1 MSLVRLSALAVLLSS
16 IASAQRDLAGSA
28 AARKSLDRLATLGS
42 VLMIAAHPDDEN
54 TALIAYFARGRAM
67 RTGYLSL
74 TRGEGGQ
81 NLIGPEQ
88 GEKIGIIRTQ
98 ELLAARAIDGGEQF
112 FSSKIDFGF
121 SKKADETIARWGRES
136 VLGDIVWT
144 IRKFQP
150 DVIVLRFSGTPR
162 DGHGHHQTSAIL
174 GKEAFAAAADPTKFP
189 AQLKFVE
196 PWQAKRMYFNLFAW
210 NPQMEGENDKVPG
223 TLVMDFGQ
231 YDPVLG
237 AGYTEIAGLSRSQH
251 RSQGMGSP
259 ERKGSSRNHLLW
271 LAGDKAEKDPFD
283 GIDTTWARLEGAA
296 PIAAIFERARKEFR
310 DTDPAAGVPVLLEA
324 RRLIAPRTDAWSK
337 RKLRELDETVAMLL
351 GLWIDASA
359 ERPEAVAGSELKIS
373 LNAINRSNVPVEILN
388 YPLKLEPNRL
398 ATHTIDWKIPAE
410 TGITQ
415 PYWLL
420 RPVKGA
426 AYTILNPELLGMP
439 ENPPVYPL
447 EIRARV
453 KGEEIV
459 LHRNVHHRYVD
470 RVEGEKVRPLAIVP
484 PIAVKLGQPVVL
496 FTSPEPKPVEVTV
509 TAKIPQAAAALVLRA
524 PPGWKVEPPSQNF
537 SLADVNEQVTLKF
550 NVSPVG
556 APAPGKLH
564 AVAMFQGGAQD
575 RGIDIIQHPHFPP
588 RTLFPPAFA
597 DLIPIDVKTLSK
609 RIGYVMGAGDDVPDF
624 LREMGCQVTMLSA
637 DDLVR
642 GDLGRFDAIVTGV
655 RAYNTRPELRANHP
669 RLMEYLAGG
678 GTMVVQYNIADNRFW
693 GGNQNLGNKIGPYPM
708 RIGPSRV
715 TDEEAAVESVD
726 PEHPLLKTPNA
737 IGPDDWKGWIQ
748 ERGLYFPNEWDP
760 KYQPLFRMSDPGEK
774 PLEGATLV
782 ARHGQGVWIYTS
794 LAFFRQLPAGVPGA
808 YRLFAN
814 FLSASKVSGHSR

>member
-1 MSLVRLSALAVLLSS
+1 MYLVRVTALAAALSAIV
-16 IASAQRDLAGSA
+16 SAQRDLAGSA

-54 TALIAYFARGRAM
+54 TALIAYFARGRNM

-121 SKKADETIARWGRES
+121 SKNAEETIAKWGRES

-174 GKEAFAAAADPTKFP
+174 GKEAFAAAADPAKFP
-189 AQLKFVE
+189 GQLKFVR
-196 PWQAKRMYFNLFAW
+196 PWQAKRLYFNLFAW
-210 NPQMEGENDKVPG
+210 NPQMESENDKVPG
-223 TLVMDFGQ
+223 TIVMDFGL

-237 AGYTEIAGLSRSQH
+237 ASYTEIAGVSRSQH

-283 GIDTTWARLEGAA
+283 GIDTTWARLEGGA
-296 PIAAIFERARKEFR
+296 PIARIFDRIRKEFR
-310 DTDPAAGVPVLLEA
+310 DTDPAASVPALLEA
-324 RRLIAPRTDAWSK
+324 RKLIAPRSDDWSK
-337 RKLRELDETVAMLL
+337 RKLRELDETVAQLL

-359 ERPEAVAGSELKIS
+359 ERAEVVTGSEVKIS
-373 LNAINRSNVPVEILN
+373 LNAINRSSVPVEILN
-388 YPLKLEPNRL
+388 YPLKLEPNRM
-398 ATHTIDWKIPAE
+398 ATHTIDWKAPANFV
-410 TGITQ
+410 TQ
-415 PYWLL
+415 PYWLM
-420 RPVKGA
+420 RPKKDTS
-426 AYTILNPELLGMP
+426 YTIPDPQLLGMP

-453 KGEEIV
+453 MGEDIV

-484 PIAVKLGQPVVL
+484 PIAVKLGQPIVL

-509 TAKIPQAAAALVLRA
+509 TAKIPNAAATLVLQ
-524 PPGWKVEPPSQNF
+524 PSPGWKVEPPSQNF
-537 SLADVNEQVTLKF
+537 SLVDVNEQVTLTF
-550 NVSPVG
+550 RVSPAG
-556 APAPGKLH
+556 AKTPGKLH
-564 AVAMFQGGAQD
+564 AMAMFEGGAQD
-575 RGIDIIQHPHFPP
+575 RGIDVIQHPHFPP
-588 RTLFPPAFA
+588 QTLFPQAFA
-597 DLIPIDVKTLSK
+597 DVIPVDVKTLS
-609 RIGYVMGAGDDVPDF
+609 RRVGYVMGAGDDVPDS

-637 DDLVR
+637 
-642 GDLGRFDAIVTGV
+642 GDLARADLTQFDAIVTGV
-655 RAYNTRPELRANHP
+655 RAYNTRPELRANHH
-669 RLMEYLAGG
+669 RLMDYVSRG

-693 GGNQNLGNKIGPYPM
+693 GGNQSVGNRIGPYPM
-708 RIGPSRV
+708 RIGPSRI
-715 TDEEAAVESVD
+715 TDEEANVELID
-726 PEHPLLKTPNA
+726 PSNPILKVPNA
-737 IGPDDWKGWIQ
+737 ITADDWKGWIQ
-748 ERGLYFPNEWDP
+748 ERGLYFPNEWDA
-760 KYQPLFRMSDPGEK
+760 KYQPLFRMSDPGEQ
-774 PLEGATLV
+774 PQDGATLV

-814 FLSASKVSGHSR
+814 FLSAAKVAGN